1 MLNTTSTLST
11 KEIQTELKDKPLHLI
26 YRTAAIKILP
36 KCCWESGATG
46 SLKYCW
52 GGCRM

>member
-26 YRTAAIKILP
+26 SRTAAIKTLP